1 MPKLAKELSALAV
14 KNLNSPG
21 VWFVGGVPGLALQV
35 KKSGTRSWIF
45 RVVIGGRRR
54 DMGIGPYPAV
64 GVAEARKK
72 AIEARNLVR
81 QGIDPIQQQ
90 QQAAL
95 SALRAKSASS
105 RTFKEVAREYIAAH
119 EASWR
124 NSKSNTAW
132 TNTLA
137 T

>member
-35 KKSGTRSWIF
+35 KNSGTRSWIF

-81 QGIDPIQQQ
+81 QGV
-90 QQAAL
+90 AAAGGFERTACQISL
-95 SALRAKSASS
+95 VSNVQRGSARIYRCA
-105 RTFKEVAREYIAAH
+105 
-119 EASWR
+119 
-124 NSKSNTAW
+124 
-132 TNTLA
+132 
-137 T
+137 